1 MNSLATQKK
10 IKNWQIMVYEDLQ
23 GEISIGA
30 VLLNLTNAM
39 FQSWSYTN
47 LH

>member
-1 MNSLATQKK
+1 MNFLAIQKK

-23 GEISIGA
+23 GEISSHA
-30 VLLNLTNAM
+30 VLLNLTNAV
-39 FQSWSYTN
+39 FGSWSYKN

>member
-1 MNSLATQKK
+1 MKFLAIQKK

-23 GEISIGA
+23 GDISSHA
-30 VLLNLTNAM
+30 VLLNLTDV
-39 FQSWSYTN
+39 FGSWSYTN